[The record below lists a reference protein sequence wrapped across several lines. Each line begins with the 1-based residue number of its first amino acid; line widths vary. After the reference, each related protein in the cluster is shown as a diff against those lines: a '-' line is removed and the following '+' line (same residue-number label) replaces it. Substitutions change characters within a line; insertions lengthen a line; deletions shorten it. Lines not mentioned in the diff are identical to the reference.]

1 MSILSGSPQYANAD
15 SLSQGIP
22 YNNVDGKLV
31 NIDSSNY
38 SGEFGSNETS
48 LQYGLPS
55 IRNNVLAAD
64 ASRIMSGGAKK
75 SKTLRR
81 KIKNITNKY
90 RMPKTKR
97 NAIKRRLSRKY
108 GRRTGKKR
116 TIRRSRVNKR
126 LICHKK
132 HHHTKKCYRRVKSS
146 RRQRGGYYDQYS
158 NDIPNTPGYT
168 TGSVLSPSESM
179 LANPV
184 PINKFSNLTNC
195 IDNYDYNTNK
205 GFQFW

>member
-1 MSILSGSPQYANAD
+1 MSILSGAPQYANAD
-15 SLSQGIP
+15 SLNQGIP

-31 NIDSSNY
+31 NIDSSSY
-38 SGEFGSNETS
+38 SGGFGSNETS

-146 RRQRGGYYDQYS
+146 RRQRGGYYDH
-158 NDIPNTPGYT
+158 IPMISQTLPDMLQEAFYLQMSLCLQTPY
-168 TGSVLSPSESM
+168 LSISS
-179 LANPV
+179 
-184 PINKFSNLTNC
+184 PILPTA
-195 IDNYDYNTNK
+195 
-205 GFQFW
+205 

>member
-1 MSILSGSPQYANAD
+1 MSILSGASQYANAN
-15 SLSQGIP
+15 SLSQGTP
-22 YNNVDGKLV
+22 YNNVDGNFV
-31 NIDSSNY
+31 NIDGSSY
-38 SGEFGSNETS
+38 SGGFGSNETS

-55 IRNNVLAAD
+55 IHNNVLAAD
-64 ASRIMSGGAKK
+64 ASRNMSGGAKK

-97 NAIKRRLSRKY
+97 NAIKRRLTRKY

-116 TIRRSRVNKR
+116 TITRSRINKR

-132 HHHTKKCYRRVKSS
+132 HHHTNKCYRRVKSS
-146 RRQRGGYYDQYS
+146 RHQRGGYYDQYS
-158 NDIPNTPGYT
+158 NDIPNTPGYA
-168 TGSVLSPSESM
+168 TGSVLSPNESM
-179 LANPV
+179 LANPT
-184 PINKFSNLTNC
+184 PIHKFSNLTNC
-195 IDNYDYNTNK
+195 VDNYDYTTNK

>member
-1 MSILSGSPQYANAD
+1 MSILNGAPQYANAD
-15 SLSQGIP
+15 SLNQGTP
-22 YNNVDGKLV
+22 YSNIDGKLV
-31 NIDSSNY
+31 NIDNSSY
-38 SGEFGSNETS
+38 SGGFGSNETS
-48 LQYGLPS
+48 LQFGLPA
-55 IRNNVLAAD
+55 IRNNVDAAN
-64 ASRIMSGGAKK
+64 ASRIMSGGGKK

-116 TIRRSRVNKR
+116 TARRNRSSKR
-126 LICHKK
+126 CICSKK
-132 HHHTKKCYRRVKSS
+132 HRHGKKCYRRVKSS
-146 RRQRGGYYDQYS
+146 RRQKGGYYDQYS
-158 NDIPNTPGYT
+158 NNIPNTPGYS
-168 TGSVLSPSESM
+168 TGSALSPNESM

-184 PINKFSNLTNC
+184 PIQKVSNLTNC
-195 IDNYDYNTNK
+195 VDNYDYNTNK

>member
-1 MSILSGSPQYANAD
+1 MSVLSGAPQYANAN
-15 SLSQGIP
+15 SLSQGTP
-22 YNNVDGKLV
+22 YNNIDGNLV
-31 NIDSSNY
+31 NIDSSSY
-38 SGEFGSNETS
+38 SGGFGSNETG

-55 IRNNVLAAD
+55 VRNNVLAAD

-108 GRRTGKKR
+108 GRRNGKKH
-116 TIRRSRVNKR
+116 TIRRSRIKKR

-158 NDIPNTPGYT
+158 NDIPNTPGYS

-195 IDNYDYNTNK
+195 VDNYDYNTNK